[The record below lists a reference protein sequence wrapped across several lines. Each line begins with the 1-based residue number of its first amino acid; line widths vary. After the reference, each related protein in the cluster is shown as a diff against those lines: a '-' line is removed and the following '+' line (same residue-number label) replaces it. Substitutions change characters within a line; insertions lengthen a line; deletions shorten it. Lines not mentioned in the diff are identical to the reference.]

1 MSWIEGE
8 DYYQNEEGLVTLTAK
23 YLRERGFC
31 CGKGCLHCP
40 YDYIRVPEPL
50 RTELLNERAEKPDN
64 TTSL

>member
-8 DYYQNEEGLVTLTAK
+8 DYYQDADGLVTLTAK

-40 YDYIRVPEPL
+40 YDYIRVPEPT
-50 RTELLNERAEKPDN
+50 RTYLLNERATKTGDAP
-64 TTSL
+64 S